1 MATQIMSDAMSDD
14 DMPIIRHIDPA
25 SVEGWGVD
33 ADPENDPTYPMRNRA
48 GVTSPPAHWPRPTPQ
63 QSDVEVLQSVEH
75 DQRPA
80 VFGVSAPPSG
90 LSGMMRRAAFRFSE
104 NDWWHWLILIGAD
117 RVNMIEGI
125 AQDLARGHVPNI
137 ARETGLAAAWEH
149 DKQGVITR
157 VAAVTAVVGLA
168 AVLWSRRGDDDDD
181 DDRVQQ
187 VRRIPKRQRLAA
199 Y

>member
-14 DMPIIRHIDPA
+14 DMPIIRRIDPDT
-25 SVEGWGVD
+25 VTGWGVD
-33 ADPENDPTYPMRNRA
+33 ADTDNDPTWPMRNRA
-48 GVTSPPAHWPRPTPQ
+48 GVDSPTAKWSHPSPQ
-63 QSDVEVLQSVEH
+63 PEDVEVLQSVEY
-75 DQRPA
+75 DKRPA

-90 LSGMMRRAAFRFSE
+90 LSGVMRRAAFRFSE

-125 AQDLARGHVPNI
+125 AQDLAKGHVPNI
-137 ARETGLAAAWEH
+137 ARETGLAAAWQH

-168 AVLWSRRGDDDDD
+168 AVLLSRRRDDDDHA
-181 DDRVQQ
+181 RIAP
-187 VRRIPKRQRLAA
+187 RRRQPQRERLLA